1 VKQRWLSRDMK
12 KDENANTMQ
21 RGNPDYTLFFSVLT
35 LLALGIVMVFSASMP
50 RALRFYDTAYYFVE
64 RQGMWAA
71 LGLFSMFFFMNF
83 DCWRYRRLIPLAYG
97 ISLVLLVIV
106 LVPGI
111 GQVREGSRRWL
122 GFGPLG
128 FQPAEL
134 TKTITVLFLAD
145 RLGRKRK
152 GTRFFR
158 DFMPYLLLVGI
169 TAGLILME
177 PDLGT
182 ATIVGLNAVLML
194 FIAGAN
200 IWFLL
205 GLAALATPVAYR
217 FIMSEEYMRKRLL
230 AFLDPWKDPLG
241 PGWQVIQSL
250 YAFGSGGFFGQG
262 IGLSRQKGF
271 YLPQA
276 DTDFVFSV
284 IGEELGFFGTSLV
297 VALFLVV
304 AWRGYVIAMNAPDR
318 FSCLLAAGLTSGVVI
333 QAAVNMGVATG
344 ILPITGITLP
354 FISYGGSS
362 LLMSLSSAG
371 ILLNI
376 SRYTV
381 DRS

>member
-1 VKQRWLSRDMK
+1 MK
-12 KDENANTMQ
+12 KVKNANTVQ

-50 RALRFYDTAYYFVE
+50 RSLRFYDTAYYFIK
-64 RQGMWAA
+64 RQGMWAV
-71 LGLFSMFFFMNF
+71 LGLISMFFFMNF
-83 DCWRYRRLIPLAYG
+83 DCWRYRKVIPLVYG
-97 ISLVLLVIV
+97 VSLVLLTVV

-111 GQVREGSRRWL
+111 GQLREGSRRWL
-122 GFGPLG
+122 GVGNLG

-134 TKTITVLFLAD
+134 AKTTTVLFLAD
-145 RLGRKRK
+145 QLGRKRGGVRLAK
-152 GTRFFR
+152 
-158 DFMPYLLLVGI
+158 DLAPYLLLIGA

-182 ATIVGLNAVLML
+182 ATILAANSVLVL

-200 IWFLL
+200 VWYLV
-205 GLAALATPVAYR
+205 GLAAVATPIVYKVITA
-217 FIMSEEYMRKRLL
+217 EEYMRARLL
-230 AFLDPWKDPLG
+230 AFRNPWKDPLG
-241 PGWQVIQSL
+241 SGYQVIQSL
-250 YAFGSGGFFGQG
+250 YAFGSGGLFGQG

-297 VALFLVV
+297 VGLFVII
-304 AWRGYVIAMNAPDR
+304 AWRGYTIAMNAPDR

-333 QAAVNMGVATG
+333 QAAVNMGVSTG
-344 ILPITGITLP
+344 VLPITGITLP

-362 LLMSLSSAG
+362 LLMSLSSVG
-371 ILLNI
+371 ILLNV